1 MNFAYLSP
9 PRQLTEIITRVYQQR
24 LTTASGGNLSI
35 YDENGDIW
43 ITPAG
48 IDKGALTAED
58 IVRVRPDHTYKG
70 RHKPSSELPFHRQIY
85 EARPD
90 IRAIVHAHPP
100 GLVAYSIAHRIPNTA
115 INPQSQAICGQVGY
129 AAYAVPGSEL
139 LGNYIADT
147 FSQGANSVL
156 LENHG
161 VVTGGPDLL
170 QTFHRFETFEFCAQI
185 NIRASALGAFHTL
198 SDEQIQ
204 LFNQSATPLPEF
216 TPPYHTSQELEL
228 RLQICE
234 FVQRA
239 YERQLMIS
247 TGGTVSVRVN
257 SNCFLITPYGFDR
270 KYAIPEGIVL
280 VNEGQREVG
289 KTPSRAVHLHA
300 QIYHDHPEINCIM
313 SAQPPN
319 ATAYSIVQQ
328 GFDTRIIPESYIVLR
343 DIPVAPYGLQYQEP
357 KAISAMIS
365 NSTPVILLR
374 NDAVLTTGTTILE
387 AFDRIEVAEFSAQ
400 ALIQALS
407 IGDFVP
413 MSEEKISEL
422 KQRFS
427 L

>member
-1 MNFAYLSP
+1 MDFAYLSP
-9 PRQLTEIITRVYQQR
+9 PRQLTEIISRIYQQR
-24 LTTASGGNLSI
+24 LTTTSGGNLSI
-35 YDENGDIW
+35 LDENGDIW
-43 ITPAG
+43 ITPAA
-48 IDKGALTAED
+48 IDKGALTPED
-58 IVRVRPDHTYKG
+58 IVRVRPDHSYEG

-100 GLVAYSIAHRIPNTA
+100 GLVAFSIAHLAPNTA

-129 AAYAVPGSEL
+129 AAYALPGSEL
-139 LGNYIADT
+139 LGTYIADA
-147 FSQGANSVL
+147 FADGANAVL

-170 QTFHRFETFEFCAQI
+170 QTFQCFETFEFCAQI

-198 SDEQIQ
+198 SDEQVQ
-204 LFNQSATPLPEF
+204 LFQRAATPMPEF
-216 TPPYHTSQELEL
+216 TPSLHTSQELEL

-247 TGGTVSVRVN
+247 TGGTVSARVKGN
-257 SNCFLITPYGFDR
+257 RFLITPYGFDR
-270 KYAIPEGIVL
+270 KYATPEGIVL
-280 VNEGQREVG
+280 IDDGQREAG
-289 KTPSRAVHLHA
+289 KTPSRAVQLHA
-300 QIYHDHPEINCIM
+300 QIYRDHPEINCIM

-343 DIPVAPYGLQYQEP
+343 EMPVAPYGLQYQQPE
-357 KAISAMIS
+357 AISAMIS
-365 NSTPVILLR
+365 TSTPVILLR

-413 MSEEKISEL
+413 MSEEKISDL
-422 KQRFS
+422 KRRFS